1 MKTAI
6 LLTSVELNE
15 ERTELIESPVIIG
28 VKNIITIK
36 ERSMGSYKN
45 NLKFPCTE
53 IRSTAAMVTS
63 TYVKES
69 IAEIW
74 QQINS

>member
-6 LLTSVELNE
+6 LLTSIKLNE
-15 ERTELIESPVIIG
+15 QATDVIETPVIIG

-45 NLKFPCTE
+45 NLRFPCTE

-69 IAEIW
+69 ITEIW
-74 QQINS
+74 QQMNS